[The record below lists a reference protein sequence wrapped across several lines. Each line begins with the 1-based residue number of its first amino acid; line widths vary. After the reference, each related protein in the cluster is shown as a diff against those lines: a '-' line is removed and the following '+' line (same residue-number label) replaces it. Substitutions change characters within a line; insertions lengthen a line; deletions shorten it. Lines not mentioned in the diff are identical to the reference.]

1 MKKWLIV
8 LLLILGGMIFPTQ
21 ALSDSQIESQVAQIY
36 HDYGV
41 RVLYKYD
48 RDQYFGMKSKLPPV
62 NAEGEQLSDE
72 EILRILP
79 IIREFLSVYSK
90 DLIAKNLKVIYLTKK
105 LFLFGK
111 SFGASYGGTGLYIKS
126 EGINKGF
133 TNEFLLGTMHAE
145 FSSILMKN
153 YTFPEKAWKSKNP
166 SNFQYVGNGRDM
178 LGTGISY
185 SQTPELLAK
194 GLICEY
200 AQASVEED
208 FNMMVYW
215 LFTKPNELKALA
227 KKYPIINSKLLLVI
241 DFYQH
246 AMNSQITL

>member
-1 MKKWLIV
+1 MKKWLIT
-8 LLLILGGMIFPTQ
+8 LLFILGGMIFPTQ
-21 ALSDSQIESQVAQIY
+21 ALCNTQIESQVAQIY
-36 HDYGV
+36 QDYGV
-41 RVLYKYD
+41 RVLYQYD
-48 RDQYFGMKSKLPPV
+48 RDQYFGMKSKSPPI
-62 NAEGEQLSDE
+62 NAQGEQLSDD

-79 IIREFLSVYSK
+79 VIKEFLSVYSK
-90 DLIAKNLKVIYLTKK
+90 DVIAKNLKVIYLTKK
-105 LFLFGK
+105 LFLYGK
-111 SFGASYGGTGLYIKS
+111 SFGASYGGKALYIKS
-126 EGINKGF
+126 EGIYKGF

-153 YTFPEKAWKSKNP
+153 YSFPENAWKSINP

-178 LGTGISY
+178 LGTGSSY
-185 SQTPELLAK
+185 SQTPELLTK

-227 KKYPIINSKLLLVI
+227 KKYPIINSKMRIVI

-246 AMNSQITL
+246 SVNSQIKL

>member
-1 MKKWLIV
+1 MKKWL
-8 LLLILGGMIFPTQ
+8 LTLFFILGGIIFPTQ
-21 ALSDSQIESQVAQIY
+21 ALCNSKIEFQAIQIY

-41 RVLYKYD
+41 RVHYEYD
-48 RDQYFGMKSKLPPV
+48 RDQYFGWKSKLPPV
-62 NAEGEQLSDE
+62 NAQGEQLSDE
-72 EILRILP
+72 EILRLLP
-79 IIREFLSVYSK
+79 IIREFLSIYSK
-90 DLIAKNLKVIYLTKK
+90 DVITKNLKVIYLTKK

-111 SFGASYGGTGLYIKS
+111 SFGASYGGDSLYIKS

-153 YTFPEKAWKSKNP
+153 YSFPENAWKSKNL

-178 LGTGISY
+178 LGTGSSY
-185 SQTPELLAK
+185 SQAPELLAK

-215 LFTKPNELKALA
+215 LFTKPNELKVLA
-227 KKYPIINSKLLLVI
+227 KKYPIINAKLLLVI

-246 AMNSQITL
+246 AVNSRIKL

>member
-1 MKKWLIV
+1 MVKFVIAILIFV
-8 LLLILGGMIFPTQ
+8 GMIFPTQ
-21 ALSDSQIESQVAQIY
+21 AFCNTQIESQVAQIY
-36 HDYGV
+36 RDYGV
-41 RVLYKYD
+41 RVLYQYD
-48 RDQYFGMKSKLPPV
+48 RDQYFGMKSKSPPI
-62 NAEGEQLSDE
+62 NAQGEQLSGD

-79 IIREFLSVYSK
+79 IIREFLSIYSK
-90 DLIAKNLKVIYLTKK
+90 DVIAKNLKVIYLTKK

-153 YTFPEKAWKSKNP
+153 YAFPENAWKSKNP
-166 SNFQYVGNGRDM
+166 SNFHYVGNGRDM
-178 LGTGISY
+178 LGTGSSY
-185 SQTPELLAK
+185 SQTPELLTN

-215 LFTKPNELKALA
+215 LFTKPNQLKALA

-246 AMNSQITL
+246 AVKSRIKF